1 MNECMFASA
10 VYDKLCICAC
20 SSSMHFIQFL
30 GMFMFM
36 GLLAWMFNVMV
47 ASSSPVGGSGTLHCG
62 IRAHVVGWA

>member
-1 MNECMFASA
+1 MNVCMFASD

-30 GMFMFM
+30 RMFMFM

-47 ASSSPVGGSGTLHCG
+47 ASSLLVRGSGTLHCG
-62 IRAHVVGWA
+62 IRDHVVVWA